1 MSCRGSIWDFV
12 CFQNLSDVTTDSTN
26 KLIRNGS
33 TASTD
38 SGVIGQDESH
48 GSQQSSPNNSLT
60 PSQRMS
66 WPDFKH
72 TAETSHMSASCSD
85 LTKPQVGMFMS
96 HDCHMTPNKVVLT
109 IVLHLLR
116 ECHGQTS
123 STQQRLVIWVPA
135 AVI

>member
-1 MSCRGSIWDFV
+1 M
-12 CFQNLSDVTTDSTN
+12 TTDSSN

-72 TAETSHMSASCSD
+72 TVETSHMSASCSD
-85 LTKPQVGMFMS
+85 LTKPQVGIFIA
-96 HDCHMTPNKVVLT
+96 V
-109 IVLHLLR
+109 
-116 ECHGQTS
+116 
-123 STQQRLVIWVPA
+123 
-135 AVI
+135 AVIGQDILLKF

>member
-1 MSCRGSIWDFV
+1 M
-12 CFQNLSDVTTDSTN
+12 TTDSTN

-33 TASTD
+33 AASTD

-48 GSQQSSPNNSLT
+48 GSQQTSPNNSLT

-85 LTKPQVGMFMS
+85 LTKPQVGMFIG
-96 HDCHMTPNKVVLT
+96 V
-109 IVLHLLR
+109 
-116 ECHGQTS
+116 
-123 STQQRLVIWVPA
+123 
-135 AVI
+135 AVIGQEILHKSSCKNVNIFLSFLGGSKEGMGSGSPPPPEKTQKYTDS